1 MLAAFQ
7 QAVDSAFA
15 AYGETVTYTPAGGSG
30 VDIAAIPRRADERTD
45 WSGQMTVHTAAT
57 VFDVRA
63 SDVAQP
69 ASGDTI
75 AYDGK
80 TYTVQ
85 GEPRRDDPRRLVWTL
100 DTRPA

>member
-7 QAVDSAFA
+7 QAVDAAFD
-15 AYGETVTYTPAGGSG
+15 AYGETVTYTPSGGAAAE
-30 VDIAAIPRRADERTD
+30 IPAIPRQADQRTD
-45 WSGQMTVHTAAT
+45 WSGPTTVHTAAT

-63 SDVAQP
+63 SDIAHP
-69 ASGDTI
+69 AAGDTI
-75 AYDGK
+75 DHDGQ